1 VVDITTRS
9 GKGSALTHT
18 EVDGNFTNLK
28 NAVEAINAVTVYA
41 NTINLPA
48 SGSSGDMAFVTAT
61 GRLLIYDGTQWKS
74 VQMAN
79 ASPLLSGANASY
91 TLASDGTATTVTITA
106 TDYENESITY
116 DYEITGDTGIV
127 TVTRVDNVYTL
138 TPATSGAGGT
148 ATVTFK
154 ASDGNS
160 IGTAT
165 SELSLTL
172 GAYIEYLVVG
182 GGGGGGNGWAGG
194 GGGGGGGA
202 VFTGNQNLVLNTT
215 YNITVGSAG
224 SGAVN
229 SNSDTVGGTGTASI
243 FYGVSTI
250 TAGGGGGGA
259 GFNSA
264 ASSSSAAD
272 GTATNGSGGGGGGTL
287 AGITTAGQGNSSGY
301 DGGDGYVGSAST
313 DRAGGGGG
321 GAGGAGSAGTQ
332 STGGAGGI
340 GVASSITGSSVYY
353 GGGGGGGTR
362 GTTGGSGG
370 SSVGGDGGV
379 TNTAATDASTYGSGG
394 GGGAGYTAAPYT
406 DGGDGYAGVVIIRSS
421 TQASGT
427 TGTVAT
433 STVGSD
439 YVYTFT
445 SNGSITF

>member
-1 VVDITTRS
+1 MVDITLRGT
-9 GKGSALTHT
+9 KGSPLTHT
-18 EVDGNFTNLK
+18 EVDNNFNNLK
-28 NAVEAINAVTVYA
+28 TAVEAVNAVTVYA

-61 GRLLIYDGTQWKS
+61 GRLLIYDGTEWKS

-79 ASPLLSGANASY
+79 ASPALSGNNASY
-91 TLASDGTATTVTITA
+91 TLSTDGTATIVTITA
-106 TDYENESITY
+106 TDYENDSITY

-127 TVTRVDNVYTL
+127 TVTRADNVYTL
-138 TPATSGAGGT
+138 TPATSGAGGS
-148 ATVTFK
+148 ATITFK

-202 VFTGNQNLVLNTT
+202 VFTGNQNLVLSTT

-224 SGAVN
+224 SGALN
-229 SNSDTVGGTGTASI
+229 SNSDTVGGSGTASI

-264 ASSSSAAD
+264 AASSSAAD
-272 GTATNGSGGGGGGTL
+272 GTATNGSGGGGGSIS
-287 AGITTAGQGNSSGY
+287 GITTAGQGNGSGY
-301 DGGDGYVGSAST
+301 DGGTGYLGSSSS

-332 STGGAGGI
+332 ATGGAGGI

-362 GTTGGSGG
+362 GTTAGSGG

-379 TNTAATDASTYGSGG
+379 TTTAATDASTYGSGG
-394 GGGAGYTAAPYT
+394 GGGAGYTAGPYT
-406 DGGDGYAGVVIIRSS
+406 DGGDGYSGVVIIRSS